1 MFFIFL
7 LEAFFS
13 FNLIRCPYDLLL
25 SMKSM
30 ISESSSVFT
39 GRCWWR
45 KGQTIPQAQRT
56 PSYATETGMFI
67 ARHCKS
73 RLGKLGLET
82 FELNRRSKKKYFYYS
97 PPDTIPQCL
106 YEALTHLHS
115 LAFEYALLLSKAPWW
130 FLFLYSQFRP
140 RPYPQEWYKLDAS
153 HVYKNRNTLRE
164 YQLEGVNWLTFCWC
178 NRWPF

>member
-13 FNLIRCPYDLLL
+13 FNLITCPYDLLL

-45 KGQTIPQAQRT
+45 KGQAIPQAQRT
-56 PSYATETGMFI
+56 PSYATETGMLI

-82 FELNRRSKKKYFYYS
+82 FELNRRSKKKLF
-97 PPDTIPQCL
+97 
-106 YEALTHLHS
+106 
-115 LAFEYALLLSKAPWW
+115 LLLSLRHDTTVSLWGSHW
-130 FLFLYSQFRP
+130 SSFLGIWICLAFIESPMMISVSLFTVPSTPLPSGVVQIRCITCVQESQYTSGISVRRCKLAYFL
-140 RPYPQEWYKLDAS
+140 L
-153 HVYKNRNTLRE
+153 V
-164 YQLEGVNWLTFCWC
+164 
-178 NRWPF
+178 

>member
-1 MFFIFL
+1 MLFIFL

-13 FNLIRCPYDLLL
+13 FNLIRCPYDFLL
-25 SMKSM
+25 SMKFM

-45 KGQTIPQAQRT
+45 KGQAIPQAQRT

-82 FELNRRSKKKYFYYS
+82 FELNKRSKKKLFLLLFRRHDTTVSLRLSLIFIPWHLNMPCFYRKPHDDFCFFIHS
-97 PPDTIPQCL
+97 SVH
-106 YEALTHLHS
+106 ALTL
-115 LAFEYALLLSKAPWW
+115 
-130 FLFLYSQFRP
+130 
-140 RPYPQEWYKLDAS
+140 
-153 HVYKNRNTLRE
+153 RNGT
-164 YQLEGVNWLTFCWC
+164 N
-178 NRWPF
+178 

>member
-1 MFFIFL
+1 MSWWF
-7 LEAFFS
+7 AFKHEVH
-13 FNLIRCPYDLLL
+13 DLWKLL
-25 SMKSM
+25 SL
-30 ISESSSVFT
+30 
-39 GRCWWR
+39 
-45 KGQTIPQAQRT
+45 QADVDEEKVKQ
-56 PSYATETGMFI
+56 F
-67 ARHCKS
+67 H
-73 RLGKLGLET
+73 KLKELPPTQLRQVCLLQNIIKVGLENWVQKL
-82 FELNRRSKKKYFYYS
+82 LNSIKEAKKNYYS

-178 NRWPF
+178 NRWTF